1 MDVVNLAQKLALF
14 SDHWHPRVVGE
25 LNGQQVK
32 LVKVA
37 GEFVWHRHA
46 QEDEFF
52 LVLRGQLTIAFR
64 DRTVTVGEG
73 EFFIVPRGVE
83 HRPWA
88 EEETHVLLL
97 EPASTR
103 NTGDAGGDRTVTD
116 PERI

>member
-1 MDVVNLAQKLALF
+1 MDVVNLAQKLAHL

-37 GEFVWHRHA
+37 GEFVWHRHPG
-46 QEDEFF
+46 EDELF
-52 LVLRGQLTIAFR
+52 LVLRGRLTIAFR

-73 EFFIVPRGVE
+73 EFCIVPRGVE
-83 HRPWA
+83 HRPSA
-88 EEETHVLLL
+88 GEETHVLLL

-103 NTGDAGGDRTVTD
+103 NTGDAGGDRTVAV